1 MTDGTERHEDRI
13 RAFLSQCMRHPAPL
27 DLEDRVIRRLRRRP
41 LWLAPFITGTVAV
54 VAVTAV
60 AVVAF
65 AAHTPPNATLPPRP
79 ATTSSPAS
87 SASPSPAETP
97 TPPATATPVP
107 ATQVP
112 APTSH
117 IALSGALAGELTDVQ
132 ATCHLH
138 EIVNNGHNFDSPYVQ
153 AVGVLNGH
161 SVEVDIFDPSSF
173 GSWEQAAHG
182 MVTEFKSLSTS
193 ILSGSYSSWIVQP
206 PAGISQFNLSA
217 GVSFDI
223 TVQPSWQGSFGD
235 AFTPKRPLTLTGSIV
250 C

>member
-27 DLEDRVIRRLRRRP
+27 DLEDRVISRLRGRR

-60 AVVAF
+60 TVVAF
-65 AAHTPPNATLPPRP
+65 AAHTRPNSTLPPGP

-112 APTSH
+112 APISH
-117 IALSGALAGELTDVQ
+117 ITLSGALAGELTDIRP
-132 ATCHLH
+132 TCGLH
-138 EIVNNGHNFDSPYVQ
+138 DIVNNGHNFDSPYVR

-161 SVEVDIFDPSSF
+161 SVEVDVFDPSSF

-193 ILSGSYSSWIVQP
+193 ILNDSYSGWIVQSP
-206 PAGISQFNLSA
+206 TGISGFNLSA
-217 GVSFDI
+217 GVGFAV
-223 TVQPSWQGSFGD
+223 TVQPSLQASSGD
-235 AFTPKRPLTLTGSIV
+235 AFTPKRPLTVTGSIV